1 MLNVAV
7 LASGRGTN
15 LEALLEAEREDRLG
29 PARIRL
35 VVSDK
40 PDAQALERAERYDV
54 EATVLDP
61 AGKDRTT
68 YEEALVEILQE
79 AGIDLVV
86 LAGFMRILSPRF
98 LSAFPDRV
106 INIHPSLLPSF
117 RGKNAQR
124 DALEAGVRIAG
135 ATTHIVTE
143 EVDAG
148 PIILQSAVP
157 VRPDDTEDSLADR
170 ILETEHRILPASV
183 RLFAEGRLSV
193 SEGRVAIKG
202 DVDVPERV
210 LVVPEVTT

>member
-15 LEALLEAEREDRLG
+15 LEALLEAERENRLG

-35 VVSDK
+35 VVSDNG
-40 PDAQALERAERYDV
+40 DAQALERAERYDA

-61 AGKDRTT
+61 TGKDRTT
-68 YEEALVEILQE
+68 YEEALVEILQD

-86 LAGFMRILSPRF
+86 LAGFMRILSPTF

-117 RGKNAQR
+117 KGKHAQR

-135 ATTHIVTE
+135 ASTHIVTE

-183 RLFAEGRLSV
+183 RLFAEGRLSI
-193 SEGRVAIKG
+193 SEGRVTIKG